1 MTDTRKQL
9 CVVFDI
15 DETLIQFINKNQ
27 LTNIKW
33 KTMNEEDKSGFTFVE
48 KSNGH
53 IIFIRPFLKDLFRWF
68 KTRNIKI
75 GLWTYSEQ
83 EYAEDIANILKH
95 ECDVDDDFFLFKW
108 GAEQMDDEEFP
119 KNLSVVW
126 DTYPDLSTFNT
137 FIVDDLS
144 GNIKHDHNAQ
154 NCILIQPYAP
164 FGRNKTRRPM
174 DNELRNRALEDNA
187 LDQLKTV
194 CEKVINDI
202 EGCDTEDIDGSF
214 DTEAV
219 FSPHRLNRMG
229 LSPLLKKYATKFIT
243 LPAIGESYQTN
254 KFIDVTEQSEKYGDP
269 IKGGRRRTKKSKR
282 RTNSRT
288 RRTKPKRTCKR
299 RKARKNPDGSWN
311 KKDLES
317 NQKCYDKY
325 VFLDNPWMKKK
336 QKGVKRKTKRRTK

>member
-1 MTDTRKQL
+1 MADSDARKQL

-33 KTMNEEDKSGFTFVE
+33 KTMNEEYKSGFTFVE

-53 IIFIRPFLKDLFRWF
+53 IIFIRPFLKELFRWF

-83 EYAEDIANILKH
+83 EYAEDIANILKR
-95 ECDVDDDFFLFKW
+95 ECDVDDDLFLFKW
-108 GAEQMDDEEFP
+108 GVEQIVDEDYP

-144 GNIKHDHNAQ
+144 GNINHEHNAQ

-164 FGRNKTRRPM
+164 FGRNKVRRPM
-174 DNELRNRALEDNA
+174 DNELRARALEDNA

-202 EGCDTEDIDGSF
+202 EGCESEDIDGSF
-214 DTEAV
+214 NTEAV
-219 FSPHRLNRMG
+219 FSRRRLSRMG
-229 LSPLLKKYATKFIT
+229 LSPLLKKYATNFIT

-254 KFIDVTEQSEKYGDP
+254 KFIDVTDQSEKYGEP
-269 IKGGRRRTKKSKR
+269 VKGGKRRKSRRRTRKSKR
-282 RTNSRT
+282 RTKSRT
-288 RRTKPKRTCKR
+288 RRP
-299 RKARKNPDGSWN
+299 
-311 KKDLES
+311 
-317 NQKCYDKY
+317 
-325 VFLDNPWMKKK
+325 
-336 QKGVKRKTKRRTK
+336 KTKRRTKKRRPIPK

>member
-1 MTDTRKQL
+1 MADSDARKQL

-33 KTMNEEDKSGFTFVE
+33 KTMNEEYKSGFTFVE

-53 IIFIRPFLKDLFRWF
+53 IIFIRPFLKELFRWF

-83 EYAEDIANILKH
+83 EYAEDIANILKR
-95 ECDVDDDFFLFKW
+95 ECDVDDDLFLFKW
-108 GAEQMDDEEFP
+108 GVEQIVDEDYP

-144 GNIKHDHNAQ
+144 GNINHEHNAQ

-164 FGRNKTRRPM
+164 FGRNKVRRPM
-174 DNELRNRALEDNA
+174 DNELRARALEDNA

-202 EGCDTEDIDGSF
+202 EGCESEDIDGSF
-214 DTEAV
+214 NTEAV
-219 FSPHRLNRMG
+219 FSRRRLSRMG

-254 KFIDVTEQSEKYGDP
+254 KFIDVTDQSEKYGEP
-269 IKGGRRRTKKSKR
+269 VKGGKRRKSRRRTRKSKR
-282 RTNSRT
+282 RTKSRT
-288 RRTKPKRTCKR
+288 RRP
-299 RKARKNPDGSWN
+299 
-311 KKDLES
+311 
-317 NQKCYDKY
+317 
-325 VFLDNPWMKKK
+325 
-336 QKGVKRKTKRRTK
+336 KTKRRTKKRRPIPK

>member
-1 MTDTRKQL
+1 MADSDARKQL

-33 KTMNEEDKSGFTFVE
+33 KTMNEEYKSGFTFVE

-53 IIFIRPFLKDLFRWF
+53 IIFIRPFLKELFRWF

-83 EYAEDIANILKH
+83 EYAEDIANILKR
-95 ECDVDDDFFLFKW
+95 ECDVDDDLFLFKW
-108 GAEQMDDEEFP
+108 GVEQIVDEDYP

-144 GNIKHDHNAQ
+144 GNINHEHNAQ

-164 FGRNKTRRPM
+164 FGRNKVRRPM
-174 DNELRNRALEDNA
+174 DNELRARALEDNA

-202 EGCDTEDIDGSF
+202 EGCDSEDIDGSF
-214 DTEAV
+214 NTEAV
-219 FSPHRLNRMG
+219 FSRRRLSRMG

-254 KFIDVTEQSEKYGDP
+254 KFIDVTDQSEKYGEP
-269 IKGGRRRTKKSKR
+269 VKGGKRRKSRRRRTRKSKR
-282 RTNSRT
+282 RTKSRT
-288 RRTKPKRTCKR
+288 RRP
-299 RKARKNPDGSWN
+299 
-311 KKDLES
+311 
-317 NQKCYDKY
+317 
-325 VFLDNPWMKKK
+325 
-336 QKGVKRKTKRRTK
+336 KTKRRTKKRRPIPR